1 MNKDPLLSVVF
12 ITYKR
17 VDLLEKSLRA
27 FMSHCNYNPIEF
39 IVADDGSSANEQ
51 IKIRTLP
58 FDKYILS
65 PKNKGLGANQNAGLN
80 NASGKYILMLQDD
93 WELTDCSGIIQQAI
107 SILEH
112 DSEIGIINL
121 CTDPSRLP
129 LIERQIIGDLK
140 KYWVCDHHSD
150 AYKLSDFYVYS
161 DTPHLRRAILNQPS
175 VLGLYRE
182 DRSMEETERDYEL
195 RFDHQSEFK
204 IAFLTPYCPS
214 FFNNLGVAQSFREKK
229 LRYKL
234 DNYLLILVRFL
245 RLNKNSQIYKILR
258 SIWYNLKY
266 AMIYLR
272 ILK

>member
-1 MNKDPLLSVVF
+1 MTNMNKDPLLSVVF

-150 AYKLSDFYVYS
+150 AYKL
-161 DTPHLRRAILNQPS
+161 
-175 VLGLYRE
+175 
-182 DRSMEETERDYEL
+182 
-195 RFDHQSEFK
+195 
-204 IAFLTPYCPS
+204 
-214 FFNNLGVAQSFREKK
+214 
-229 LRYKL
+229 
-234 DNYLLILVRFL
+234 
-245 RLNKNSQIYKILR
+245 
-258 SIWYNLKY
+258 
-266 AMIYLR
+266 
-272 ILK
+272 